1 MKRILISLTLFSF
14 TLSMGQN
21 NISLPSKDAL
31 KAMITESNVP
41 ALGIGTIEN
50 GNITN
55 AFVLGETKAN
65 TTATDDAFFDTASI
79 AKNITSWLTLKLVN
93 EGSFDLD
100 EPLYPYWIDPD
111 IKDSPYAKLLTA
123 RHILGHKTGFKNWR
137 WMNPDKKLAFDFEP
151 GTKVQYSGEGFEYL
165 KKAVENKFET
175 TFQALVDQWVFEP
188 FAMQNAHVIWDS
200 KIDFSKVTIAHNAEG
215 EPYEFDIEELKR
227 ASAADNL
234 LITAKDL
241 ALFGKGIMEKEGIS
255 AELYQQMITPKS
267 PVKEGVGIGLGWVVF
282 ENLPND
288 EYALLGAGSD
298 QGVNAIILLLPE
310 SKRGLIAL
318 TNGDNGRKIV
328 MGLIGK
334 TFDVGPEILGRL

>member
-1 MKRILISLTLFSF
+1 MKRILITLTLFSF
-14 TLSMGQN
+14 TFSMGQN
-21 NISLPSKDAL
+21 NISLPSKDEL
-31 KAMITESNVP
+31 NAMIAESNVP

-50 GNITN
+50 GTITN

-65 TTATDDAFFDTASI
+65 IKASDDALFDTASI
-79 AKNITSWLTLKLVN
+79 AKNITTWLTLKLVDQ
-93 EGSFDLD
+93 GLFDLD
-100 EPLYPYWIDPD
+100 EPLYPYWIDLD
-111 IKDSPYAKLLTA
+111 IESSPYAKLLTA

-165 KKAVENKFET
+165 KKALENKFET
-175 TFQALVDQWVFEP
+175 TFQALVEEWVFEP
-188 FAMQNAHVIWDS
+188 FGMKNTHVIWDS
-200 KIDFSKVTIAHNAEG
+200 KIDFNKVTLAHNAEG
-215 EPYEFDIEELKR
+215 ESYEFDIEERKK

-241 ALFGKGIMEKEGIS
+241 ALFGKGIMEKDGIS

-282 ENLPND
+282 EDLSNN

-298 QGVNAIILLLPE
+298 KGVNAIIFLLPE
-310 SKRGLIAL
+310 SKRGLVAL